1 MPVVAVVNPKGG
13 VGKTTLAT
21 NLAGYFA
28 STGRRTMLGD
38 FDRQQSSAQW
48 LKLRPPGLPPIET
61 WAMNGSIARPPRGVT
76 HVVLDTPAQLD
87 GKRLANVVRVA
98 DRILVPLQPSM
109 FDVLATGAFL
119 ESLREGFGND
129 ADFRATVAVVGVRVD
144 PRTHA
149 AEQLGRFVA
158 SLDLPVAGALRDT
171 QNYLH
176 LAAHGLT
183 LFDVPAQKVDKDL
196 ATWAP
201 LLAWLEGQSGR

>member
-1 MPVVAVVNPKGG
+1 MPVGAVVNPKGG

-48 LKLRPPGLPPIET
+48 LKLRPPGLPAIET

-109 FDVLATGAFL
+109 CDVLATGAFL

-129 ADFRATVAVVGVRVD
+129 ADFRATVHSH
-144 PRTHA
+144 PISA
-149 AEQLGRFVA
+149 AWIPTGFSQ
-158 SLDLPVAGALRDT
+158 
-171 QNYLH
+171 
-176 LAAHGLT
+176 
-183 LFDVPAQKVDKDL
+183 
-196 ATWAP
+196 
-201 LLAWLEGQSGR
+201 

>member
-28 STGRRTMLGD
+28 RSGRRTMLGD

-48 LKLRPPGLPPIET
+48 LRLRPAALPPIET
-61 WAMNGSIARPPRGVT
+61 WAMNGSVARPPRGVT
-76 HVVLDTPAQLD
+76 HVVLDTPAQID
-87 GKRLANVVRVA
+87 GRRLEDVVRVA
-98 DRILVPLQPSM
+98 GRIVVPLQPSM

-119 ESLREGFGND
+119 ERLRAAFG
-129 ADFRATVAVVGVRVD
+129 ASQAFRSTVAVVGMRVD

-149 AEQLGRFVA
+149 AEQLGRFVG
-158 SLDLPVAGALRDT
+158 SLDLPVAGMLRDT

-183 LFDVPAQKVDKDL
+183 LFDVPAQRVEKDL
-196 ATWAP
+196 ATWEP
-201 LLAWLEGQSGR
+201 LLAWLERASDR